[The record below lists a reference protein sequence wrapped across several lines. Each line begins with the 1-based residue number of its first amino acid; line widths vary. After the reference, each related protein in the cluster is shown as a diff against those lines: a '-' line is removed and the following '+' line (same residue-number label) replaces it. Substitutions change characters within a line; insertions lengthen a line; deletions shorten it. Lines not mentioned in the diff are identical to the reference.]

1 MQLCFSFYIPFIYV
15 FGCSFSRCTRF
26 PHSCDGRFLSITNAR
41 FLNFTL
47 LSFLCN
53 WFFCYTAS
61 FFSSI
66 WISLWNLAILC
77 IIVTLCHIIL
87 NFRYCGM
94 WTQTVNTAA
103 DTVNKTLL
111 QLSEQLY
118 CDGTGKNSPCACQ
131 EVKWG
136 SGGIVLLI
144 WDFDDFSI
152 SHPGHFNTG
161 THQIG
166 CWVGPRV
173 RNNTFEKRKI
183 LLGQHS
189 VQTTG
194 HKTIPV
200 GVRCSWAWCGRLLAI

>member
-1 MQLCFSFYIPFIYV
+1 MNVRLL
-15 FGCSFSRCTRF
+15 T
-26 PHSCDGRFLSITNAR
+26 
-41 FLNFTL
+41 FTL

-61 FFSSI
+61 FLSST
-66 WISLWNLAILC
+66 WNSLWSLAILC
-77 IIVTLCHIIL
+77 IIVTLSHVIL

-94 WTQTVNTAA
+94 WTQAINTAA

-111 QLSEQLY
+111 KISELLY
-118 CDGTGKNSPCACQ
+118 YDGTGKNYPCACQ
-131 EVKWG
+131 EGKWG
-136 SGGIVLLI
+136 SGSIVQLI
-144 WDFDDFSI
+144 WDFSV
-152 SHPGHFNTG
+152 SHPGHFTTG

-194 HKTIPV
+194 HKMVWGTA
-200 GVRCSWAWCGRLLAI
+200 GYMGNCWLYRGHLNCYW